1 MTPLDAEYSSEMLVY
16 CISAGTNYLFHLVY
30 LRSLI
35 FLFCFAFVE
44 VATFSIRDTTGQVKT
59 FRGDRMRHEQHPG
72 QCESVD
78 SFFSS
83 FIALLLLFDSVASY
97 LS

>member
-1 MTPLDAEYSSEMLVY
+1 M
-16 CISAGTNYLFHLVY
+16 
-30 LRSLI
+30 I
-35 FLFCFAFVE
+35 FLFCFAFVQ

-78 SFFSS
+78 SFLFFFPS

-97 LS
+97 LSL